1 MITMMWR
8 VAVSFILVLI
18 LGCAHSAPNG
28 SVSSQDTQGLR
39 LIEENLKHPTPGS
52 LSDDE
57 IRTILLDN
65 VGFGQQADGIVVG
78 VVDERGPRAISA
90 GVMGDAAARAVDGD
104 TLFRIGSITKVF
116 NALLLQDMHRAR
128 PDEAGRSGAV
138 VSADS
143 VKMPT
148 HGGKRITVF
157 DLATHMSPFRA
168 IGMPSPARPTPS
180 SSSTPSF
187 RGSSFAAIRG
197 LSMNTR
203 IWPFRCSATSS
214 RAGRQGLRDAGNRAD
229 LPASGNGQ
237 HADHPDA
244 AA

>member
-116 NALLLQDMHRAR
+116 TALLLQDMIAR
-128 PDEAGRSGAV
+128 GEMNLDDPV
-138 VSADS
+138 QKHLPPS
-143 VKMPT
+143 VRMPT
-148 HGGKRITVF
+148 HGGKQITLF
-157 DLATHMSPFRA
+157 DLATHTSGLPRD
-168 IGMPSPARPTPS
+168 IDGPS
-180 SSSTPSF
+180 
-187 RGSSFAAIRG
+187 
-197 LSMNTR
+197 
-203 IWPFRCSATSS
+203 
-214 RAGRQGLRDAGNRAD
+214 
-229 LPASGNGQ
+229 
-237 HADHPDA
+237 
-244 AA
+244 